1 VEENYYAISTE
12 RKVKHVVVQH
22 LLARR

>member
-1 VEENYYAISTE
+1 VDENYHAISTE

-22 LLARR
+22 LLAQG